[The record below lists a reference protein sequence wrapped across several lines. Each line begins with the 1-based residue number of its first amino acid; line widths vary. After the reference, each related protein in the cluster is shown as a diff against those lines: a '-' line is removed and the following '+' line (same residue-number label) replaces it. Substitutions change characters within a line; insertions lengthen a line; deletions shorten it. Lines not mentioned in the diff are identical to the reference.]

1 MCQIDHKVPV
11 YIFVVFYE
19 GRVCFC
25 VGAQLSEQT
34 FPRSWVARELQPGD
48 LSRLTDFALFRNRRP
63 ASVVVDRLCER
74 GFMAR
79 TKRGRRRMILK
90 GWMAIRLRKT
100 LARKNEL
107 SHLALKSAIAN
118 SRVAE

>member
-74 GFMAR
+74 RIYGDDQAWAPQDDTER
-79 TKRGRRRMILK
+79 LDGYPSAKNTCSKKR
-90 GWMAIRLRKT
+90 AQ
-100 LARKNEL
+100 L
-107 SHLALKSAIAN
+107 SKPKK
-118 SRVAE
+118 